1 MPKNHKSNYRNLWIQ
16 LEMKYFIVL
25 SRGAKSIASDN
36 CPLKGLNR
44 IAGRSILWRT
54 LLQFTDNN
62 GRIML

>member
-1 MPKNHKSNYRNLWIQ
+1 MDPVGDEIFYS
-16 LEMKYFIVL
+16 IVPW
-25 SRGAKSIASDN
+25 SKINGYASDN